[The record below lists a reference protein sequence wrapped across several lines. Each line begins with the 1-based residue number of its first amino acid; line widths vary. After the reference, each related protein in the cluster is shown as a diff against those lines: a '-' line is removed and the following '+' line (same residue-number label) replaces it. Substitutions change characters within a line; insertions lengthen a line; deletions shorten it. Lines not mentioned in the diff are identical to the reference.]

1 MDVKAKLKSY
11 GPLLRY
17 AEKCF
22 REYDAAQIVSV
33 RSPKMDGMPRSGSI
47 NGLELQV
54 AQIER
59 IRKRAERARERVLER
74 LNEIEEMI
82 DSLED
87 PEQMMVLKMHY
98 VYGYTWA
105 ETAIEA
111 GMAERTVYN
120 VHGRALAELRRKYES
135 DNHD

>member
-1 MDVKAKLKSY
+1 MGERTDVKAKLKSY

-87 PEQMMVLKMHY
+87 PEQMMVLQMHY
-98 VYGYTWA
+98 
-105 ETAIEA
+105 
-111 GMAERTVYN
+111 R
-120 VHGRALAELRRKYES
+120 
-135 DNHD
+135 